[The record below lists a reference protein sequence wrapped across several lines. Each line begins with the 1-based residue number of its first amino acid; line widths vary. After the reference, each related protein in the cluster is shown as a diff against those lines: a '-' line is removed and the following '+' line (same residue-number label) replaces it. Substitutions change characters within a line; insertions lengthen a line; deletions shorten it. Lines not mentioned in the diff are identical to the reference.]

1 MSYEGTYGNEIR
13 PANHDYLPLRWSEVF
28 GNENP
33 IIVEIGFGGGEYLEN
48 CARSHPE
55 KNFVGFE
62 VSVTSMKKAQNRVNG
77 LNNVR
82 LVITDARFGMREFFG
97 PKTLEK
103 VVMNFPIPWDK
114 HSQERRRVIVPEFFS
129 TLANVLCDS
138 GTFELT
144 TDVEWYAKQTID
156 TAISNGLF
164 EVSGYAENPDREI
177 KTRYEQKWMKYG
189 RNIYAVTLKKA
200 KHVEVDRLIGGIHE
214 MPHAKCEIDEGKNNS
229 LVGKVFKEDT
239 KVVVV
244 KNVYR
249 SESDSSYIVKLIAS
263 DGDFQ
268 QHYYLTVQREMEGM
282 KGMEGT
288 ESDVWLIK
296 LDSASNP
303 YRTPA
308 VKWSVQMIADVLRRQ

>member
-1 MSYEGTYGNEIR
+1 
-13 PANHDYLPLRWSEVF
+13 
-28 GNENP
+28 
-33 IIVEIGFGGGEYLEN
+33 
-48 CARSHPE
+48 
-55 KNFVGFE
+55 
-62 VSVTSMKKAQNRVNG
+62 
-77 LNNVR
+77 
-82 LVITDARFGMREFFG
+82 MREFFG

-129 TLANVLCDS
+129 TLANVLCDG

-214 MPHAKCEIDEGKNNS
+214 MPHAKCEIDEGKFNS